1 MAGVGS
7 VVMAVEPEEFAA
19 AVAARIATTLAR
31 VVQAETLPLVN
42 RMERMMA
49 KIDDLVAAAQNV
61 SDQAAE
67 HRAVVDE
74 AIALIQSI
82 GVEDPRLD
90 DVLAQLN
97 QTAQDLDQATT
108 DLAAADD
115 VTEPVEPGEEP
126 VEPGEEPPPDE
137 PV

>member
-1 MAGVGS
+1 MPGVGS
-7 VVMAVEPEEFAA
+7 VVMAVEPEEFAQ

-42 RMERMMA
+42 RLESMMS
-49 KIDDLVAAAQNV
+49 KVDDLVAAAQNV

-74 AIALIQSI
+74 AIALIQNI

-90 DVLAQLN
+90 DVLAQLG

-115 VTEPVEPGEEP
+115 TEEP
-126 VEPGEEPPPDE
+126 PVDGEEPPPDE